1 MISLILNIVK
11 PFYVY
16 IALSL
21 VILSLS
27 WVNIHQY
34 KELAEANLTLEQ
46 ERTKFSE
53 IITASNKNIESLKLK
68 ILEQNAAFETVKK
81 SSDIMQTK
89 IDSLNEELKT
99 QQPII
104 TEKIVTIFKTKII
117 DSCEGRMQFLKNN
130 ALEITHEL
138 SK

>member
-1 MISLILNIVK
+1 M
-11 PFYVY
+11 Y

-34 KELAEANLTLEQ
+34 KALTEANLTLEQ

-53 IITASNKNIESLKLK
+53 MITASNKNIELLKSK
-68 ILEQNAAFETVKK
+68 ILEQNAAFETVKN

-104 TEKIVTIFKTKII
+104 TEKIVTIFKTKIV

-130 ALEITHEL
+130 AMEITNEL